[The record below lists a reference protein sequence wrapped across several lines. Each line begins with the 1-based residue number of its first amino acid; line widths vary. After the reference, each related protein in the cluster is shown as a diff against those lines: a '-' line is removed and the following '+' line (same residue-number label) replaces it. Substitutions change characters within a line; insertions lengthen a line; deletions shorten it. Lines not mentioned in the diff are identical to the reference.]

1 MRITCFVVAA
11 LAVAS
16 VSSLHAQ
23 RRFRLGPTLSSLS
36 LEDASGTG
44 HGFTAWGGTAA
55 LITGDDG
62 ETGLTVARYGDLALN
77 SCERSLTLYA
87 LDSYY
92 YPVGTRGV
100 APFASGRSEER
111 RVGKECR
118 SRWSPYH

>member
-44 HGFTAWGGTAA
+44 HGFTAWGGAAA

-62 ETGLTVARYGDLALN
+62 ETGLAVARYGDPAVN
-77 SCERSLTLYA
+77 SCGGPLPLLAHRSYT
-87 LDSYY
+87 S
-92 YPVGTRGV
+92 PEGTS
-100 APFASGRSEER
+100 SGA
-111 RVGKECR
+111 
-118 SRWSPYH
+118 